1 MQTLNNPNTGV
12 HEGFILSVRLVFF
25 LILTIGI
32 HMYAQGLIKLH
43 ISVHISHS
51 KITHSKVPKLYV
63 CLQVYFCIDILYIA
77 LLHILCTI
85 KNKNCDK
92 SVIICLLVFIKLSGC
107 SFMAQEI

>member
-1 MQTLNNPNTGV
+1 
-12 HEGFILSVRLVFF
+12 
-25 LILTIGI
+25 
-32 HMYAQGLIKLH
+32 MYAQGLINLH

-51 KITHSKVPKLYV
+51 KVTHSKVPKLYV

-92 SVIICLLVFIKLSGC
+92 VCNHLSVGLYE
-107 SFMAQEI
+107 AQ